1 VRGLTKISFR
11 FRPRLFDDLATYDR
25 RTFALDFSSGITVG
39 IVALPLAMAFA
50 IASGLP
56 PQAGLF
62 TAIVAGFLVSLLGG
76 SSVQVA
82 GPAGAFIVI
91 VFGIVDR
98 YGLAN
103 LLIATMCAGVLMFA
117 MGLMRWGGLV
127 RLIPVSIVIGFTNGI
142 AVLIALS
149 QIKEFLGLTTPSLPA
164 EFFQKM
170 TLILS
175 SLHTIDPNAVMISC
189 LSVVIVVFWPKS
201 YAAHNSLM
209 GRLIARMPGTLVAL
223 VMGTLLASG
232 MELQVATIGSA
243 FGQIP
248 QGLPS
253 LTLPEFDWATVRY
266 LFAPILTIAFL
277 GAVESLLCARVAD
290 SMIKAKHD
298 PNQELMAQGIAN
310 VFSPLF
316 GGYCAT
322 GTMARTVTNIRAGG
336 KTPIAGIVHALTL
349 LVIVLGAAPLASHVP
364 LATLSGILMVVAWN
378 MGDWREFSRLKNFAY
393 PYRIILI
400 STFLL
405 TVVVDVTVAVE
416 VGLALACLFYI
427 TRMSELTK
435 VEPITVQER
444 AALGIAQTEIEVVRI
459 VGSLFF
465 GAVSKLESLAD
476 GPSMIPK
483 VLVLDL
489 TGLIQLDSSG
499 IEALSTLHQAVRD
512 QGGELRFAGAHG
524 QPLGLMERSEFM
536 SRVGHEFF
544 FKTLSD
550 ACS

>member
-1 VRGLTKISFR
+1 MTKISFR

-175 SLHTIDPNAVMISC
+175 SLHTINPNAVVISC
-189 LSVVIVVFWPKS
+189 LSVVIVMFWPKS

-253 LTLPEFDWATVRY
+253 LTL
-266 LFAPILTIAFL
+266 
-277 GAVESLLCARVAD
+277 
-290 SMIKAKHD
+290 
-298 PNQELMAQGIAN
+298 
-310 VFSPLF
+310 
-316 GGYCAT
+316 
-322 GTMARTVTNIRAGG
+322 
-336 KTPIAGIVHALTL
+336 
-349 LVIVLGAAPLASHVP
+349 
-364 LATLSGILMVVAWN
+364 
-378 MGDWREFSRLKNFAY
+378 
-393 PYRIILI
+393 
-400 STFLL
+400 
-405 TVVVDVTVAVE
+405 
-416 VGLALACLFYI
+416 
-427 TRMSELTK
+427 
-435 VEPITVQER
+435 
-444 AALGIAQTEIEVVRI
+444 
-459 VGSLFF
+459 
-465 GAVSKLESLAD
+465 
-476 GPSMIPK
+476 
-483 VLVLDL
+483 
-489 TGLIQLDSSG
+489 
-499 IEALSTLHQAVRD
+499 
-512 QGGELRFAGAHG
+512 
-524 QPLGLMERSEFM
+524 
-536 SRVGHEFF
+536 
-544 FKTLSD
+544 
-550 ACS
+550 